1 MAPSNHALLG
11 ASSAHRWLLCTPSAV
26 LETQFEDK
34 AGEAAREGTLAHSI
48 VETKL
53 SRMIEGKPRG
63 AATDEQ
69 RSNPLYTPAMEDHC
83 DSYVDFVEELFNG
96 AKRKTKD
103 ALLCSEMR
111 VDFSRWV
118 PGGFGTTDTTIIA
131 DDTITV
137 IDFKFG
143 KGHLVEARENPQ
155 LRLYALGALE
165 EFGPLYD
172 IQNVRTYIVQPRKD
186 SITSEDLTADE
197 VLTWAE
203 NYVKPRAELA
213 AKGLGEKIPGA
224 EQCLF
229 CRAKNVCVARI
240 SQLISLMQ
248 YQFKNPDILSPEEI
262 AAIIPY
268 AEALASWSKGVKDYA
283 LAHAVDGE
291 AFPGYKLVQGRS
303 NRKITDDHAAI
314 EALLKAG
321 ADLDKIVRLRSL
333 TDLEGYLSKDVV
345 SKVLGDLIV
354 KPEGKPTL
362 VPESDKREPVKTV
375 EPVELFDVEEN
386 K

>member
-1 MAPSNHALLG
+1 MTPSNHALLG
-11 ASSAHRWLLCTPSAV
+11 ASSAHRWLVCTPAPM
-26 LETQFEDK
+26 LETQFPDK
-34 AGEAAREGTLAHSI
+34 AGEAAKEGTLAHSI

-118 PGGFGTTDTTIIA
+118 PGGFGTTDTIIIA
-131 DDTITV
+131 DDTVTV

-143 KGHLVEARENPQ
+143 KGVAVEATENPQ

-186 SITSEDLTADE
+186 RITSEDLTTDE
-197 VLTWAE
+197 LLAWAE

-213 AKGLGEKIPGA
+213 AKGLGEKVPGA

-229 CRAKNVCVARI
+229 CRARDVCVARI

-248 YQFKNPDILSPEEI
+248 YQFKNPDILSPAEI

-268 AEALASWSKGVKDYA
+268 AEALASWARGIKEYA
-283 LAHAVDGE
+283 LAHAIEGQE
-291 AFPGYKLVQGRS
+291 YPGMKLVQGRS

-321 ADLDKIVRLRSL
+321 ADLDKIVRLKSL
-333 TDLEGYLSKDVV
+333 TDLESYLSKDVV
-345 SKVLGDLIV
+345 STVLGDLIV

-362 VPESDKREPVKTV
+362 VPDSDKREALPTTEFK
-375 EPVELFDVEEN
+375 VEE
-386 K
+386 